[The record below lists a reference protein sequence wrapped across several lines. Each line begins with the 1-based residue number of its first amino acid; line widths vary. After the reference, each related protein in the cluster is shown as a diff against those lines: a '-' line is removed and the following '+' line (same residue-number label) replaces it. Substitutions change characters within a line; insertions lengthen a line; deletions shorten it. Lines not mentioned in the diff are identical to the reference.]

1 MILVNNPGS
10 WAHVYAPLRHA
21 QWNGWTPTDVIFPF
35 FLFIMGVAMT
45 LSLRARQVTAIGR
58 RALLAKVVRRS
69 ILIFLLGLFLNGYPG
84 FDLAQLRIMG
94 VLQRIALCYLVVAG
108 GALFLSRRGQWVLM
122 GGLLLAYVG
131 IMLGLPMPGYGR
143 GDLTLEGNA
152 AMTIDRLILGTEHL
166 YRQGYDPEGLVS
178 TLTAA
183 LTTFL
188 GLQFGLVLNALQD
201 HRERLRRWLIWGAAL
216 TAMGLVVGI
225 WLPVNKQLWSPSYV
239 LLMAG
244 LAGLSFALCYW
255 LVELKG
261 AIWARLARPFV
272 MLGMN
277 ALVIFA
283 GSGLLV
289 RTLIRIKVD
298 APSGTVSA
306 WAWGYQAVFAPL
318 LPARLASLAFA
329 LTNVAFWL
337 LVAWGMYRR
346 RRFVKI

>member
-10 WAHVYAPLRHA
+10 WAHIYAPLRHA

-108 GALFLSRRGQWVLM
+108 GALLLSRRGQWVLM
-122 GGLLLAYVG
+122 GGLLLAYQG
-131 IMLGLPMPGYGR
+131 IIMGIPVPGFAR

-152 AMTIDRLILGTEHL
+152 AMYLDRLILGAGHL

-188 GLQFGLVLNALQD
+188 GLQFGLVLNAVQD
-201 HRERLRRWLIWGAAL
+201 HRDRLRRWLAWGGGL

-239 LLMAG
+239 LLMSG
-244 LAGLSFALCYW
+244 LAGLSFALCTW
-255 LVELKG
+255 LVELRG
-261 AIWARLARPFV
+261 PIWARLARPFV

-289 RTLIRIKVD
+289 RTLMHINID
-298 APSGTVSA
+298 FPAGPVSA

-318 LPARLASLAFA
+318 LPAQLASLAFA

-337 LVAWGMYRR
+337 GLAWWMYRR
-346 RRFVKI
+346 KWFVKI